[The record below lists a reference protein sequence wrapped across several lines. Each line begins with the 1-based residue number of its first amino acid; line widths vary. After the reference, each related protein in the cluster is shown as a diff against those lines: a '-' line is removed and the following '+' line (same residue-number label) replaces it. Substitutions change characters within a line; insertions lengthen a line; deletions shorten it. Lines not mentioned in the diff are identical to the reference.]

1 MTFMMKKKDTLQR
14 FIDPKWENT
23 VTDNVLVF
31 FFTDNVLRFQFS
43 SVSYAQ
49 DCVEITFDIPFFL
62 DLNQLFLLISW
73 TVLCVCVYIYI
84 CICIKTLKP
93 PFKNFVQK
101 TLNLLR

>member
-14 FIDPKWENT
+14 FIDPNGRILSLT
-23 VTDNVLVF
+23 MFLFF

-73 TVLCVCVYIYI
+73 TVLCVCMCVCVYIYMYMY
-84 CICIKTLKP
+84 
-93 PFKNFVQK
+93 KNFK
-101 TLNLLR
+101 TPF

>member
-23 VTDNVLVF
+23 VTDNVLVFF

-84 CICIKTLKP
+84 YMYMY
-93 PFKNFVQK
+93 KNFK
-101 TLNLLR
+101 TPF